1 MKLTSTSAAMT
12 VSAVNAKW
20 HQQLRWSHSVKNSS
34 FGVTKSD
41 KELRKGKEEYLY
53 SAIYMLSQSV
63 QAYITQ
69 FCRPSC

>member
-41 KELRKGKEEYLY
+41 KELRKEKEEYLF
-53 SAIYMLSQSV
+53 I
-63 QAYITQ
+63 
-69 FCRPSC
+69 